1 MHSPYK
7 SLNRLTNTALNQ
19 VANVFDEVNA
29 TNTRQAAL
37 TAPDSDLLWAR
48 IEATLKQYGV
58 DTGEPWTL
66 STAK

>member
-1 MHSPYK
+1 M
-7 SLNRLTNTALNQ
+7 
-19 VANVFDEVNA
+19 FDEVNA

-37 TAPDSDLLWAR
+37 KAPASNFLWAQ
-48 IEATLKQYGV
+48 IEATLKQFGV